1 MYEAL
6 GKSLVSRWERLRSE
20 RSMLETQWQEIAEL
34 MRPMS
39 AEFSRTR
46 TMGEKRM
53 DSIYDS
59 TPLLALDSL
68 SSGLWGSV
76 TNSSSRWFELK
87 ARERS
92 LNESHAVK
100 VWTSIV
106 TERLLQAFSDQGQ
119 RFYSRSLELYGDL
132 AAFGTGVFY
141 VDEDLKSDRIWYSRI
156 HLAEAYIAE
165 NDREVVDTLFRGPFK
180 MTARQAVQ
188 KFGRDAHAKLI
199 EMAEREPDQVTEFLH
214 AVLPRADVDLP
225 ADKLGRAFAS
235 VYVWLD
241 QRHVCRVGG
250 YHEFPFQT
258 PRWSTQSRFVYGD
271 APGMLALPD
280 VKMLNAQSKVT
291 IVGAQKAVDPPIL
304 AADEQG
310 VRGMR
315 IRPGSIIYNGIDA
328 AGRVRYQPL
337 QGGGQLRLGLE
348 YEEQRRQ
355 AIKDAFYFTLLLQA
369 DRANMTATEWLGRQ
383 EEKLRLMGPQLGR
396 IQSEF
401 CEPLINRV
409 FSILARRSRPFW
421 IRGEDGILPL
431 PPPELLDAPSL
442 EIDYVSPLSV
452 AQKAAKGAA
461 VTRTLQIV
469 APLVAGRPDILDNF
483 DVDAIARI
491 AADANGMPAEALVDR
506 NLVARMRE
514 QRGRQQQMMQ
524 MVAAAPELAGAA
536 KDAMAANAM
545 ARDAAAPAAPAE
557 AAA

>member
-1 MYEAL
+1 MLSAL
-6 GKSLVSRWERLRSE
+6 GKSLVARFERLRSE
-20 RSMLETQWQEIAEL
+20 RAMLETQWQEIAEL

-39 AEFSRTR
+39 AEFTRQR

-53 DSIYDS
+53 EAVYDS
-59 TPLLALDSL
+59 TPLLALESL

-76 TNSSSRWFELK
+76 TNSSSRWFELR
-87 ARERS
+87 ARERD
-92 LNESHAVK
+92 LNESQAVK

-106 TERLLQAFSDQGQ
+106 TERLLQAFADQGQ

-141 VDEDLKSDRIWYSRI
+141 VDEDLASDRIWYSRI

-188 KFGRDAHAKLI
+188 RFGADAPAKLVEI
-199 EMAEREPDQVTEFLH
+199 AEKEPDQVTEFLH
-214 AVLPRADVDLP
+214 AVLPRDDIDAPRDRLN
-225 ADKLGRAFAS
+225 RRFAS
-235 VYVWLD
+235 VYIWMD

-258 PRWSTQSRFVYGD
+258 PRWSTQSRNVYGD

-280 VKMLNAQSKVT
+280 VKMLNAQAKVT

-328 AGRVRYQPL
+328 AGRARYAPL
-337 QGGGQLRLGLE
+337 QGSAQLGLGLE
-348 YEEQRRQ
+348 YEDQRRQ

-409 FSILARRSRPFW
+409 FAILARRSRPFW
-421 IRGEDGILPL
+421 LRGEDGVLPL
-431 PPPELLDAPSL
+431 PPPELLEAPTL

-469 APLVAGRPDILDNF
+469 APLAAGRPEILDNF

-506 NLVARMRE
+506 QLVAQLRE

-524 MVAAAPELAGAA
+524 MMQAAPELASAA
-536 KDAMAANAM
+536 KDAAAAGSM
-545 ARDAAAPAAPAE
+545 MREPAPADAAA
-557 AAA
+557 

>member
-1 MYEAL
+1 MYDAL
-6 GKSLVSRWERLRSE
+6 GKVLVARFERLRSE
-20 RSMLETQWQEIAEL
+20 RAMLETQWQDIAEL

-39 AEFSRTR
+39 AEFTRTR
-46 TMGEKRM
+46 SMGEKRM
-53 DSIYDS
+53 DAIFDS
-59 TPLLALDSL
+59 TPLQALDSL

-76 TNSSSRWFELK
+76 TNSASRWFELR

-92 LNESHAVK
+92 LNDIQAVK
-100 VWTSIV
+100 LWTSVV

-119 RFYSRSLELYGDL
+119 RFYARSLELYGDL

-141 VDEDLKSDRIWYSRI
+141 VDEDLTTDRIWYSRI

-199 EMAEREPDQVTEFLH
+199 EVAEKEPDQVYEFLH
-214 AVLPRADVDLP
+214 AVLPRQDVDVP
-225 ADKLGRAFAS
+225 ADKLGRKVAS
-235 VYVWLD
+235 VYIWLE

-258 PRWSTQSRFVYGD
+258 PRWSTQSRYVYGD

-280 VKMLNAQSKVT
+280 VRMLNAQSKVT

-337 QGGGQLRLGLE
+337 QASGELRLGLE

-421 IRGEDGILPL
+421 LRGEDGVLPV
-431 PPPELLDAPSL
+431 PPPELLESPTL

-469 APLVAGRPDILDNF
+469 APIVAGRPEILDNF

-506 NLVARMRE
+506 NLVAQLRE
-514 QRGRQQQMMQ
+514 QRSRQQQMMQ

-536 KDAMAANAM
+536 KDAMAAGAM

>member
-1 MYEAL
+1 MLEAV
-6 GKSLVSRWERLRSE
+6 GKSLVARFERLRSE

-46 TMGEKRM
+46 SMGEKRM
-53 DSIYDS
+53 DAIFDS

-76 TNSSSRWFELK
+76 TNSASRWFEIR
-87 ARERS
+87 ARERG

-100 VWTSIV
+100 LWTSIV
-106 TERLLQAFSDQGQ
+106 TERLLQAFSEQGQ

-141 VDEDLKSDRIWYSRI
+141 VDEDMASDRIWFSRI
-156 HLAEAYIAE
+156 HLAEAFIAE

-180 MTARQAVQ
+180 LTARQAVQ
-188 KFGRDAHAKLI
+188 KFGAETHPKLR
-199 EMAEREPDQVTEFLH
+199 EAAEKDPDQPHEFLH
-214 AVLPRADVDLP
+214 AVLPREEIDAPRDRQNR
-225 ADKLGRAFAS
+225 KFAS
-235 VYVWLD
+235 VYIWLD

-258 PRWSTQSRFVYGD
+258 PRWSTQSRYVYGD

-280 VKMLNAQSKVT
+280 VKMLNAQAKVG

-310 VRGMR
+310 IRGMR

-328 AGRVRYQPL
+328 AGRARYAPL
-337 QGGGQLRLGLE
+337 APSGQLRLGLE

-421 IRGEDGILPL
+421 QRGEDGVLPL
-431 PPPELLDAPSL
+431 PPPELLDAPVL

-469 APLVAGRPDILDNF
+469 APIVSGRPEVLDNF

-491 AADANGMPAEALVDR
+491 AADANGMPAEALVDKQ
-506 NLVARMRE
+506 LVAQLRD
-514 QRGRQQQMMQ
+514 QRAKQAQMAQ

-536 KDAMAANAM
+536 KDAMGAAAM
-545 ARDAAAPAAPAE
+545 MRGPQAAPTAPAAA
-557 AAA
+557 

>member
-1 MYEAL
+1 MLEAV
-6 GKSLVSRWERLRSE
+6 GKSLVARFERLRSE

-46 TMGEKRM
+46 SMGEKRM
-53 DSIYDS
+53 DAVYDS
-59 TPLLALDSL
+59 TPLLALDAL

-76 TNSSSRWFELK
+76 TNSASRWFEIK
-87 ARERS
+87 ARERG

-100 VWTSIV
+100 LWTSIV
-106 TERLLQAFSDQGQ
+106 TERLLQAFSEQGQ

-141 VDEDLKSDRIWYSRI
+141 VDEDMASDRIWFSRI
-156 HLAEAYIAE
+156 HLAEAFIAE

-180 MTARQAVQ
+180 LTARQAVQ
-188 KFGRDAHAKLI
+188 KFGAETHPKLR
-199 EMAEREPDQVTEFLH
+199 EAAEKDPDQPHEFLH
-214 AVLPRADVDLP
+214 VVLPRDEIDAPRDRQNR
-225 ADKLGRAFAS
+225 KFAS
-235 VYVWLD
+235 VYIWLD

-250 YHEFPFQT
+250 YHEFPFQA
-258 PRWSTQSRFVYGD
+258 PRWSTQSRGVYGD

-280 VKMLNAQSKVT
+280 VKMLNAQAKVG

-328 AGRVRYQPL
+328 AGRARYAPL
-337 QGGGQLRLGLE
+337 APSGQLRLGLE

-421 IRGEDGILPL
+421 QRGEDGVLPL
-431 PPPELLDAPSL
+431 PPPELLDAPVL

-469 APLVAGRPDILDNF
+469 APIVSGRPEVLDNF

-491 AADANGMPAEALVDR
+491 AADANGMPAEALVDKQ
-506 NLVARMRE
+506 LVAQLRD
-514 QRGRQQQMMQ
+514 QRAKQAQMAQ

-536 KDAMAANAM
+536 KDAMGAAAM
-545 ARDAAAPAAPAE
+545 MRGPEAAPTAPAAA
-557 AAA
+557 

>member
-1 MYEAL
+1 MMYEAA
-6 GKSLVSRWERLRSE
+6 GKALVSRFERLRSE
-20 RSMLETQWQEIAEL
+20 RSMIETQWQEIAEL

-46 TMGEKRM
+46 TLGEKRM
-53 DSIYDS
+53 DQVFDS
-59 TPLLALDSL
+59 TPLLALDNL
-68 SSGLWGSV
+68 SAGLWGSV

-87 ARERS
+87 ARERT
-92 LNESHAVK
+92 LNETHAVK
-100 VWTSIV
+100 LWVSTV
-106 TERLLQAFSDQGQ
+106 TERLLQAFADQGQ

-141 VDEDLKSDRIWYSRI
+141 VDEDLKTDKIWFSRI

-165 NDREVVDTLFRGPFK
+165 NHREVVDTLFRGAFRL
-180 MTARQAVQ
+180 TARQAVQ
-188 KFGRDAHAKLI
+188 KFGKDAHPKLV
-199 EMAEREPDQVTEFLH
+199 ELADKEPDRMVDFLH
-214 AVLPRADVDLP
+214 AVLPREELDVP
-225 ADKLGRAFAS
+225 RDKAGRAFAS
-235 VYVWLD
+235 AYVWLD
-241 QRHVCRVGG
+241 QRHVCRLSG

-258 PRWSTQSRFVYGD
+258 PRWSTQSRYVYGD

-315 IRPGSIIYNGIDA
+315 IRPGSIIYNGLDA
-328 AGRVRYQPL
+328 AGRARYAPL
-337 QGGGQLRLGLE
+337 QSSQQLRLGIE
-348 YEEQRRQ
+348 FEEQRRQ
-355 AIKDAFYFTLLLQA
+355 AVKDAFYFTLLMQA

-409 FSILARRSRPFW
+409 FAIMARRSRPFW
-421 IRGEDGILPL
+421 ERGEDGVLPL
-431 PPPELLDAPSL
+431 PPPELLEAPAL

-506 NLVARMRE
+506 ELVAQ
-514 QRGRQQQMMQ
+514 QRQQRQQQAQMAQMM
-524 MVAAAPELAGAA
+524 AAAPGLAGAA
-536 KDAMAANAM
+536 KDIAGAGAIM
-545 ARDAAAPAAPAE
+545 RDAGAPEAPAAA
-557 AAA
+557 

>member
-1 MYEAL
+1 MYEQL
-6 GKSLVSRWERLRSE
+6 GKSLVARFERLRGE
-20 RSMLETQWQEIAEL
+20 RAMLETQWQEIAEL

-53 DSIYDS
+53 ESIFDS

-87 ARERS
+87 ARERT

-100 VWTSIV
+100 IWTSIV
-106 TERLLQAFSDQGQ
+106 TERLLQAFADQGQ

-188 KFGRDAHAKLI
+188 RFGDDAHPKLREI
-199 EMAEREPDQVTEFLH
+199 AEKEPDQVSEFLH
-214 AVLPRADVDLP
+214 AVLPRSEIDAPRDRLN
-225 ADKLGRAFAS
+225 REFAS

-241 QRHVCRVGG
+241 QRHVCRIGG

-271 APGMLALPD
+271 APGMMALPD

-328 AGRVRYQPL
+328 AGRARYAPL
-337 QGGGQLRLGLE
+337 QPSGALRLGIE

-421 IRGEDGILPL
+421 MRGEDGILPL
-431 PPPELLDAPSL
+431 PPPELLEAPAL

-469 APLVAGRPDILDNF
+469 APLAAGRPEILDNF

-491 AADANGMPAEALVDR
+491 AADANGMPAEALVDKT
-506 NLVARMRE
+506 LVAQLRE
-514 QRGRQQQMMQ
+514 QRSRQQQMAQ
-524 MVAAAPELAGAA
+524 MMAAAPDLAGAA
-536 KDAMAANAM
+536 KDAVAAGAM
-545 ARDAAAPAAPAE
+545 LRDGGQD
-557 AAA
+557 

>member
-1 MYEAL
+1 MYEAA
-6 GKSLVSRWERLRSE
+6 GKALVSRFERLRSE
-20 RSMLETQWQEIAEL
+20 RSMIETHWQEIAEL

-46 TMGEKRM
+46 TLGEKRM
-53 DSIYDS
+53 DQVFDS
-59 TPLLALDSL
+59 TPLLALDNL
-68 SSGLWGSV
+68 SAGLWGSV

-92 LNESHAVK
+92 LNDTHAVK
-100 VWTSIV
+100 LWVSTV
-106 TERLLQAFSDQGQ
+106 TERLLQAFADQGQ

-141 VDEDLKSDRIWYSRI
+141 VDEDLKSDRIWFSRI

-165 NDREVVDTLFRGPFK
+165 NHREVVDTLFRGPFRL
-180 MTARQAVQ
+180 TARQALQ
-188 KFGRDAHAKLI
+188 KFGKDAHPKLA
-199 EMAEREPDQVTEFLH
+199 EMAEKEPDRLVDFLH
-214 AVLPRADVDLP
+214 AVLPRDELDVP
-225 ADKLGRAFAS
+225 RDKAGRTYAS
-235 VYVWLD
+235 AYVWLD
-241 QRHVCRVGG
+241 QRHVCRLSG

-258 PRWSTQSRFVYGD
+258 PRWSTQSRNVYGD

-280 VKMLNAQSKVT
+280 VKMLNAQAKVT

-315 IRPGSIIYNGIDA
+315 IRPGSIIYNGLDA
-328 AGRVRYQPL
+328 TGRARYAPL
-337 QGGGQLRLGLE
+337 QSSQQLRLGIE

-355 AIKDAFYFTLLLQA
+355 AIKDAFYFTLLMQA

-421 IRGEDGILPL
+421 ERGEDGALPL
-431 PPPELLDAPSL
+431 PPPEILEAPAL

-469 APLVAGRPDILDNF
+469 SPLVAGRPDILDNF

-506 NLVARMRE
+506 ELVA
-514 QRGRQQQMMQ
+514 QQRQQRAQQAQMAQMM
-524 MVAAAPELAGAA
+524 AAAPGLAGAV
-536 KDAMAANAM
+536 KDVAGAGQIM
-545 ARDAAAPAAPAE
+545 RDAAAPEAPAS
-557 AAA
+557 A

>member
-1 MYEAL
+1 MDAL
-6 GKSLVSRWERLRSE
+6 GKTLVARFERLRSE

-46 TMGEKRM
+46 SMGEKRM
-53 DSIYDS
+53 DAIYDS

-76 TNSSSRWFELK
+76 TNSASRWFEIR
-87 ARERS
+87 ARERG

-100 VWTSIV
+100 LWTSIV
-106 TERLLQAFSDQGQ
+106 TERLLQAFSEQGQ

-141 VDEDLKSDRIWYSRI
+141 VDEDMASDRIWFSRI
-156 HLAEAYIAE
+156 HLAEAFIAE

-180 MTARQAVQ
+180 LTARQAVQ
-188 KFGRDAHAKLI
+188 KFGAETHPKLR
-199 EMAEREPDQVTEFLH
+199 EAAEKDPDQPHEFLH
-214 AVLPRADVDLP
+214 AVLPREEIDAPRDRQNR
-225 ADKLGRAFAS
+225 KFAS
-235 VYVWLD
+235 VYIWLD

-258 PRWSTQSRFVYGD
+258 PRWSTQSRYVYGD

-280 VKMLNAQSKVT
+280 VKMLNAQAKVG

-310 VRGMR
+310 IRGMR

-328 AGRVRYQPL
+328 AGRARYAPL
-337 QGGGQLRLGLE
+337 APSGQLRLGLE

-421 IRGEDGILPL
+421 QRGEDGVLPL
-431 PPPELLDAPSL
+431 PPPELLDAPVL

-469 APLVAGRPDILDNF
+469 APIVSGRPEVLDNF

-491 AADANGMPAEALVDR
+491 AADANGMPAEALVDKQ
-506 NLVARMRE
+506 LVAQLRD
-514 QRGRQQQMMQ
+514 QRAKQAQMAQ

-536 KDAMAANAM
+536 KDAMGAAAM
-545 ARDAAAPAAPAE
+545 MRGPQAAPTAPAAA
-557 AAA
+557 

>member
-39 AEFSRTR
+39 AEFTRTR

-106 TERLLQAFSDQGQ
+106 TERLLQAFADQGQ

-141 VDEDLKSDRIWYSRI
+141 VDEDPKSDRIWYSRI

-199 EMAEREPDQVTEFLH
+199 EMAEREPDQVTDFLH

-337 QGGGQLRLGLE
+337 QGSGQLRLGLE

-506 NLVARMRE
+506 NLVAQLRE